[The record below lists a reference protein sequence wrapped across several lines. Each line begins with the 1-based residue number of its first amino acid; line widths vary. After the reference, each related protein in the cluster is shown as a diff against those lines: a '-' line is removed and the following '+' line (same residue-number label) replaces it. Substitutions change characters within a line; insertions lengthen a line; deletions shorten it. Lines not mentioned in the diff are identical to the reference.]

1 MPKIKKYTLDFESM
15 ESSTFGARIQTCF
28 HWMQPP
34 IVRYW
39 NFGFQ
44 QTKIFKI
51 LNSLPQPLGLA
62 FEQVLKALTAK
73 AENSISTMQ
82 TLSASVG
89 WSNFEKDSILSQ
101 QIDPLVRFESASI
114 GLIKVDYDHITQ
126 SRTRVDLNAF
136 FARLWCM
143 SKEQLLLRFADDNV
157 PLPYSELDWLR
168 SLVFDLETH
177 FHNDT
182 IKYSRLIFGN
192 GQAVRAVL
200 VEITSRKTFNS
211 VGQITQV

>member
-1 MPKIKKYTLDFESM
+1 M
-15 ESSTFGARIQTCF
+15 ETSNFRARIQTCYN
-28 HWMQPP
+28 WMQPP
-34 IVRYW
+34 IARYW

-51 LNSLPQPLGLA
+51 LNSLPQPLVVA
-62 FEQVLKALTAK
+62 VEQVLKALTVT

-82 TLSASVG
+82 SLSASVG
-89 WSNFEKDSILSQ
+89 WSNFEKESIVSL
-101 QIDPLVRFESASI
+101 QIDPFDRFESTSI
-114 GLIKVDYDHITQ
+114 GLIKVDYDPIAE
-126 SRTRVDLNAF
+126 SRTRVDLNTF

-143 SKEQLLLRFADDNV
+143 SKEELLLRFVDDNV

-211 VGQITQV
+211 VGQITKVKG